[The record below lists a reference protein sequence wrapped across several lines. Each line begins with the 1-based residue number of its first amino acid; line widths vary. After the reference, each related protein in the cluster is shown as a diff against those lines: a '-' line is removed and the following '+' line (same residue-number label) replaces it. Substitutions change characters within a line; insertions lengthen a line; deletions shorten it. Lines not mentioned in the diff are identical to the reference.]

1 MNWIKFFTSFFEDK
15 KEPINRILDAGG
27 CRECWLQGE
36 IYLHAEQEVLAT
48 NTSPQKFDLSSDKY
62 PMVAEIKICGGDYQ
76 PKMKGLIEA
85 DVRKLESDPQNRE
98 KYMILVVDTRGAD
111 TPLREWLMTCKFGDD
126 PPSQIQS
133 TNFVA
138 RIWKVGQHT
147 RA

>member
-1 MNWIKFFTSFFEDK
+1 
-15 KEPINRILDAGG
+15 
-27 CRECWLQGE
+27 
-36 IYLHAEQEVLAT
+36 
-48 NTSPQKFDLSSDKY
+48 
-62 PMVAEIKICGGDYQ
+62 MVAEIKICGGDYQ